1 MEKKELEK
9 LYKELIAELKE
20 NMEKGEIT
28 AEEFLDILDNSSL
41 ITRGNRISIG
51 KDDKTGK
58 AILNVSEYDSDAE
71 EYSTVNIDG
80 QELNDIIDQIN
91 EQERRKAKEKI
102 EEITE
107 QGIGETKVLHDYY
120 YYNLR
125 DEDNFREIKNEVMGV
140 LNEEENSPYVLG
152 GKLTEDN
159 GLTELRVEVPYR
171 EIVKDIENFYLLREI
186 EKMTPEQIE
195 RYNHKSEQ
203 MKELKEKY
211 EKGNYNAYRIPIF
224 KVNDEEYRVKL
235 ANYGNGGVYT
245 VIRIRKKG
253 EKDFSREAL
262 GVDNTHSKWGSVKR
276 AVKEQ
281 SLLDI
286 IAENPRR
293 FAQYYAEH
301 KGDTNCCGRYPTE
314 TIDYLLRDL
323 MGMEPESVLT
333 KKELEEQRKAGE
345 SLKEDSESKFE
356 SAILKSAEE
365 KERLEEKEK
374 QAKELLQEYEKQE
387 KQGEK

>member
-1 MEKKELEK
+1 MEKSEAEK
-9 LYKELIAELKE
+9 FYKELIAELKE
-20 NMEKGEIT
+20 KMDKGEIT
-28 AEEFLDILDNSSL
+28 AEEFIEILDNSSL
-41 ITRGNRISIG
+41 ITKENRISIG
-51 KDDKTGK
+51 KDEETGK

-91 EQERRKAKEKI
+91 EQEKRRAKEKI

-125 DEDNFREIKNEVMGV
+125 DEDNFRGIKNEVMGV

-171 EIVKDIENFYLLREI
+171 EIVKDVENFYLLRQI

-211 EKGNYNAYRIPIF
+211 EKGDYNAYRIPIF
-224 KVNDEEYRVKL
+224 KVNDEEYSITKGD
-235 ANYGNGGVYT
+235 YGNGGVYT
-245 VIRIRKKG
+245 ILKKKA
-253 EKDFSREAL
+253 EKNFSREAL

-281 SLLDI
+281 SLLEI

-301 KGDTNCCGRYPTE
+301 KGETNCCGRYPTE

>member
-1 MEKKELEK
+1 MEKSEVEK
-9 LYKELIAELKE
+9 FYKELIAELKE
-20 NMEKGEIT
+20 KMDKAEIT
-28 AEEFLDILDNSSL
+28 AEEFLEILDNSSL
-41 ITRGNRISIG
+41 ITKENRISIG
-51 KDDKTGK
+51 KDEETGK

-91 EQERRKAKEKI
+91 EQEKRRAKEKI

-125 DEDNFREIKNEVMGV
+125 DEDNFRGIKNEVMGV

-171 EIVKDIENFYLLREI
+171 EIVKDVENFYLLRQI

-211 EKGNYNAYRIPIF
+211 EKGDYNAYRIPIF
-224 KVNDEEYRVKL
+224 KVNDEEYSITKGD
-235 ANYGNGGVYT
+235 YGNGGVYT
-245 VIRIRKKG
+245 ILKKKA
-253 EKDFSREAL
+253 EKNSSREAL

-281 SLLDI
+281 SLLEI

-301 KGDTNCCGRYPTE
+301 KGETNCCGRYPTE

>member
-1 MEKKELEK
+1 MEKSEVEK
-9 LYKELIAELKE
+9 FYKELIAELKE
-20 NMEKGEIT
+20 KMDKAEIT
-28 AEEFLDILDNSSL
+28 AEEFLEILDNSSL
-41 ITRGNRISIG
+41 ITKENRISIG
-51 KDDKTGK
+51 KDEETGK

-91 EQERRKAKEKI
+91 EQEKRRAKEKI

-125 DEDNFREIKNEVMGV
+125 DEDNFRGIKNEVMGV

-171 EIVKDIENFYLLREI
+171 EIVKDVENFYLLRQI

-211 EKGNYNAYRIPIF
+211 EKGDYNAYRIPIF
-224 KVNDEEYRVKL
+224 KVNDEEYSITKGD
-235 ANYGNGGVYT
+235 YGNGGVYT
-245 VIRIRKKG
+245 ILKKKA
-253 EKDFSREAL
+253 EKNSSREAL
-262 GVDNTHSKWGSVKR
+262 GVYNTHSKWGSVKR

-281 SLLDI
+281 SLLEI

-301 KGDTNCCGRYPTE
+301 KGETNCCGRYPTE